1 MGDEQVLEEPLLPEV
16 GWVPQPFGVR
26 DSREQ
31 AVGEFG
37 RLREG
42 ALIVEGE
49 PLRSERE
56 GIWMSIWEC
65 TLSRVQ
71 PWLRS
76 RCALTFVRPSIRQT
90 LLLLCFFKKFSIPCH
105 VMSCQFCY
113 VWCYVV
119 FLHVMLSVVNS
130 EQPRVPYCL
139 VRSHAHRP
147 CEFVDLQFQG
157 K

>member
-1 MGDEQVLEEPLLPEV
+1 MVDEQVLEEPLLPEV

-56 GIWMSIWEC
+56 GI
-65 TLSRVQ
+65 
-71 PWLRS
+71 
-76 RCALTFVRPSIRQT
+76 
-90 LLLLCFFKKFSIPCH
+90 
-105 VMSCQFCY
+105 
-113 VWCYVV
+113 
-119 FLHVMLSVVNS
+119 
-130 EQPRVPYCL
+130 
-139 VRSHAHRP
+139 
-147 CEFVDLQFQG
+147 
-157 K
+157 